1 MTPVGTPGGLGPSP
15 PLHHLPISQSTAEV
29 DRRELHW
36 ITELGGFL
44 TIHDSHG
51 YSRWEKLV
59 TTDTVVHGHTVV
71 GLYFSADWCQPCK
84 LFTPLLKKLHAST
97 RAHCTDANRNIPPFE
112 IVLVS
117 RCKEARDTE
126 RYFADMPWAAMTH
139 DSATGRQGLALMEK
153 YGVSTIPAL
162 VLLDGEGALICKC
175 GQDHLRK
182 DPTGKGFPWP
192 APIAGLRPAQV
203 GFAIPPLAGVRPKK
217 PPGKPPPFPQ
227 QRRSTVGLSVG
238 RPVGL
243 PVGRPMGHSD
253 QTTEHA
259 GTPVRH
265 AATILQSPTPATPGS
280 STRKREHLETVQRPK
295 PPPKPNISV
304 RNPPPRIHPEA
315 LAALAGREVQ
325 STFAFTP
332 RRLMEPLPLEPEGKK
347 PTSLM
352 QPQP

>member
-1 MTPVGTPGGLGPSP
+1 VAWVRHPLFIISLSVEAQPKRIRGSYNGSRSLGVSSLSTTPTGIHCGKSWSQRTRSSVAAQSLACTSAQTGASP
-15 PLHHLPISQSTAEV
+15 ASSLLHCS
-29 DRRELHW
+29 
-36 ITELGGFL
+36 
-44 TIHDSHG
+44 
-51 YSRWEKLV
+51 KN
-59 TTDTVVHGHTVV
+59 
-71 GLYFSADWCQPCK
+71 CN
-84 LFTPLLKKLHAST
+84 
-97 RAHCTDANRNIPPFE
+97 CTDANRNIPPFE

-117 RCKEARDTE
+117 RCKEERDTE
-126 RYFADMPWAAMTH
+126 WYFTDMPWAAMTH

-162 VLLDGEGALICKC
+162 VLLDGEGALICKF
-175 GQDHLRK
+175 GQDHLRT
-182 DPTGKGFPWP
+182 DFTGKGFPWP
-192 APIAGLRPAQV
+192 APIAGPRPAQV

-227 QRRSTVGLSVG
+227 QRWSTAGLSVG

-280 STRKREHLETVQRPK
+280 STRKREHSATVPRPK

-304 RNPPPRIHPEA
+304 RNPPPPIHPEA
-315 LAALAGREVQ
+315 LAALVGREVQ

-332 RRLMEPLPLEPEGKK
+332 RRLMEPLPLEPEELEAWNRG
-347 PTSLM
+347 
-352 QPQP
+352 

>member
-1 MTPVGTPGGLGPSP
+1 MLAMPCQICASADWSRRSVHELRASRAMPRVPVPTRGLHGAGNTPGVCCEGHGKGHGDHEGRRIHLAGDPGRHAGRPGSVTPSSSSP
-15 PLHHLPISQSTAEV
+15 YQSKHS
-29 DRRELHW
+29 RGGWELHW

-59 TTDTVVHGHTVV
+59 TTDTVVRGRTVV
-71 GLYFSADWCQPCK
+71 GLYFSTDWCQPCK

-126 RYFADMPWAAMTH
+126 RYFADMPWAAMEH
-139 DSATGRQGLALMEK
+139 DSATGRQGLALMNK

-162 VLLDGEGALICKC
+162 VLLDGAGALICNC
-175 GQDHLRK
+175 GQEHLRK
-182 DPTGKGFPWP
+182 DPTGNGFPWP
-192 APIAGLRPAQV
+192 APISGPRLAQV

-227 QRRSTVGLSVG
+227 HRRSTAGLSAG

-243 PVGRPMGHSD
+243 PGGRPVGH
-253 QTTEHA
+253 
-259 GTPVRH
+259 
-265 AATILQSPTPATPGS
+265 
-280 STRKREHLETVQRPK
+280 
-295 PPPKPNISV
+295 
-304 RNPPPRIHPEA
+304 
-315 LAALAGREVQ
+315 
-325 STFAFTP
+325 
-332 RRLMEPLPLEPEGKK
+332 
-347 PTSLM
+347 
-352 QPQP
+352 